1 LARDGKRRV
10 KVLLYRIKGE
20 EVGMTLKYVHWQ
32 DGNMFLGYLQ
42 DYPDYMTQGETEEE
56 LRENLIDIYK
66 DITDGLIKKVRKVD
80 DLVVSA

>member
-1 LARDGKRRV
+1 
-10 KVLLYRIKGE
+10 
-20 EVGMTLKYVHWQ
+20 MTLKYVHWQ